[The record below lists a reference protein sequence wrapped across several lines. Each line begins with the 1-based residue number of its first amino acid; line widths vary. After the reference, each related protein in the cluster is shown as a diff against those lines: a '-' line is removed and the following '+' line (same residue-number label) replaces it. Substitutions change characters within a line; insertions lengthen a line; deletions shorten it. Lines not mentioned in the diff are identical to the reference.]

1 MYVIAIRATVVTLVL
16 TGLLYPFAMTGL
28 AQVLFPWR
36 ANGSLVTDEKG
47 QIVGSEL
54 IAQGF
59 ANPAYFQPRLSA
71 AGEKGYDATSSVVPT
86 WVRHRRSCRTVL
98 TTTSNV

>member
-1 MYVIAIRATVVTLVL
+1 MKNTWYRYNELQCTLVL

-47 QIVGSEL
+47 SSRRLGIDCDRDLPIQPIFS
-54 IAQGF
+54 QGRRRPERR
-59 ANPAYFQPRLSA
+59 ATTRRLRRA
-71 AGEKGYDATSSVVPT
+71 PTS
-86 WVRHRRSCRTVL
+86 VRRRRSCRTV
-98 TTTSNV
+98 